1 MGAQGVDVRNYA
13 GLRRLTVRYIEPGA
27 RMNAEQA
34 PLEPPPEAVLIRVAR
49 QARGL
54 TRAQAAER
62 SGVVKASR
70 WGQIENG
77 YVMKGGVPVA
87 TRPGDMQLAHMAR
100 TVGLSPDRLDEV
112 GSHAAAAIL
121 REILDQ
127 DRVYA
132 DLSDRLERTAWEM
145 PLPVEDRK
153 LIVDMLRQ
161 AKAQG
166 RQERSA

>member
-1 MGAQGVDVRNYA
+1 MS
-13 GLRRLTVRYIEPGA
+13 
-27 RMNAEQA
+27 AEQA
-34 PLEPPPEAVLIRVAR
+34 LEPPPEAVLIRRAR

-77 YVMKGGVPVA
+77 YVMKGGVPVPTKA
-87 TRPGDMQLAHMAR
+87 GDMQLAHMAR
-100 TVGLSPDRLDEV
+100 TVGLAPERLDDV
-112 GSHAAAAIL
+112 GCRTAADIL
-121 REILDQ
+121 REILEQ

-145 PLPVEDRK
+145 PLDVEQRK
-153 LIVDMLRQ
+153 LIVDMLRE

-166 RQERSA
+166 RQDRGA